1 MTENVIVRAFTELA
15 PEYESTIEWE
25 VRELTGLGYRE
36 FIGYLAGALPMRDSQ
51 VVLDLANGTALSS
64 LAIVKRLGSGCKVIG
79 LDITPA
85 MIAYGTENVTRAEMG
100 SQIRQTC
107 GSGMQLP
114 FAASS
119 FDMAICGLGTHH
131 MDVRLLLAE
140 IRRVLRDRGDLVLA
154 DMGAPAHWRS
164 LWGRA
169 VMGGILAFFRLFW
182 RSPRAQAEA
191 DAFASIHTAEEWR
204 KLVTA
209 FGFSRVEVTEWP
221 ARRFWY
227 PCALIIKA
235 VCEASP

>member
-1 MTENVIVRAFTELA
+1 
-15 PEYESTIEWE
+15 
-25 VRELTGLGYRE
+25 VRELTGLGYRK
-36 FIGYLAGALPMRDSQ
+36 FIGYLADALPLADSQ

-64 LAIVKRLGSGCKVIG
+64 VAIVRRLGSSCRVIG

-85 MIAYGTENVTRAEMG
+85 MIAYGTENITRAEMG
-100 SQIRQTC
+100 AQIRQTC

-114 FAASS
+114 FAAGS

-131 MDVRLLLAE
+131 MDVHLLLAE
-140 IRRVLRDRGDLVLA
+140 IRRVLRSKGDLVLA

-169 VMGGILAFFRLFW
+169 VMRSILTVFRLFW
-182 RSPRAQAEA
+182 RSARAQAEA

-204 KLVTA
+204 KLLTA
-209 FGFSRVEVTEWP
+209 FSFGSVEVTEWP

-227 PCALIIKA
+227 PCAVIIKA
-235 VCEASP
+235 VREAPQ